1 MPARNKSAK
10 SSVEYLP
17 EVKRRLSEL
26 KIELR
31 FRGVKHVS
39 ESEIIAFLILS
50 ANLDIL
56 EKHFRARQRDI
67 ERAKKA
73 QGRTVLTVN
82 LPEREEEKVA
92 PKRVR
97 VKS

>member
-1 MPARNKSAK
+1 LEGQAWGIGEAASAMPARNKSAK

-39 ESEIIAFLILS
+39 ESEVIAFLILS
-50 ANLDIL
+50 ANLDVL
-56 EKHFRARQRDI
+56 EKHFRARQREI
-67 ERAKKA
+67 EREAKKA
-73 QGRTVLTVN
+73 
-82 LPEREEEKVA
+82 
-92 PKRVR
+92 
-97 VKS
+97 KS

>member
-17 EVKRRLSEL
+17 EVKRRLSEM

-56 EKHFRARQRDI
+56 EEHFRDVSATSSAPRRHKAVQR
-67 ERAKKA
+67 
-73 QGRTVLTVN
+73 
-82 LPEREEEKVA
+82 
-92 PKRVR
+92 
-97 VKS
+97 